1 MTQVSGYI
9 SNETKANMEYYSATY
24 GIKKGFLIET
34 ALNHY
39 LQVLREIPEEFIVP
53 TKIVLSADSFA
64 KVLEMIENPPEP
76 TDALKELMRG
86 D

>member
-1 MTQVSGYI
+1 MAQVSGYI
-9 SNETKANMEYYSATY
+9 SEETKANMEHYSSSY

-39 LQVLREIPEEFIVP
+39 LQVLKEIPEEFIVS
-53 TKIVLSADSFA
+53 TQIILSHDSFKEVA
-64 KVLEMIENPPEP
+64 SMLENPPEP